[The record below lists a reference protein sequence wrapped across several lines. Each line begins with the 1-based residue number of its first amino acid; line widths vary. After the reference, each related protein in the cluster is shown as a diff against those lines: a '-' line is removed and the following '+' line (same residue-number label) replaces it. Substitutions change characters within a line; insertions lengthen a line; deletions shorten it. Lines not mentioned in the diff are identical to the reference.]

1 MDERTY
7 GMIITGILRKLSLGL
22 PLTAEECMLAYEFI
36 MSQNNAL
43 TDAYNIIAQQDG
55 QAKAYRRLL
64 ALNKAKLRK

>member
-36 MSQNNAL
+36 MSQNDAL

>member
-55 QAKAYRRLL
+55 QAKGYRRLL